1 MADKLI
7 LKDGALRALDALR
20 GVQGAVTM
28 AELNSGLDNPI
39 AVAHLTSLVKNGLVS
54 TEQVEREVIRV
65 SKVNSYTYT
74 GKDFDEA
81 DKLTDGMARALDV
94 ISKAT
99 SGTLAELNAGLE
111 QPIGSAHMTGL
122 VRKGYVST
130 EQVERDAVRVSKVNA
145 YSVTDAGLDF
155 IQA

>member
-7 LKDGALRALDALR
+7 LKDGALRALQALR

-28 AELNSGLDNPI
+28 AELNAGLDTPV

-54 TEQVEREVIRV
+54 TDQVEREVIRI

-74 GKDFDEA
+74 GKAIDEA
-81 DKLTDGMARALDV
+81 DKLTEGMVRALDV
-94 ISKAT
+94 ISKVG
-99 SGTLAELNAGLE
+99 SGTLAELNAGLD
-111 QPIGSAHMTGL
+111 QAIGSAHMTGL

-130 EQVERDAVRVSKVNA
+130 EQVERDAVRVTKVNA

-155 IQA
+155 VQE